1 MRELSDTLIRITK
14 IVKSQQ
20 ENRRVMTEQEIF
32 EKLKEALD
40 YQYMYDRWAWGE
52 ERKEVDNLEDYLR
65 IIKQEREIEKDFEDA
80 ELNRLNTYKEFIHYL
95 HDKAIGNKDSI
106 IECFDENNVNIFV
119 GYKTVTKKLIDD
131 KLYLEFEDKDTKY
144 RAEWQAID
152 NYAVWQTCG
161 VCGDDYSGYL
171 LFPTYKDDEYFV
183 LWYTC

>member
-1 MRELSDTLIRITK
+1 
-14 IVKSQQ
+14 
-20 ENRRVMTEQEIF
+20 MTENEIF

-40 YQYMYDRWAWGE
+40 YQYMYDRWDWGK

-65 IIKQEREIEKDFEDA
+65 IIKQERDIEKDFEDA
-80 ELNRLNTYKEFIHYL
+80 ELKRTNTYKEFVHYL

-106 IECFDENNVNIFV
+106 IECFDENDVNIFI
-119 GYKTVTKKLIDD
+119 GYKTVTKKLIDG
-131 KLYLEFEDKDTKY
+131 KLYLEFKVDNTKY
-144 RAEWQAID
+144 RAEWQASD